1 MEGSILNDIKKMLG
15 LSDDYDAFDTDIII
29 HINSILMVLN
39 QLGIGTS
46 KCFTITGETET
57 WSDFDPEI
65 DNVEAVK
72 TYVYLR
78 TRILFDPPSTSFV
91 IEAMDKQL
99 AELEWRLREQ
109 KEAT

>member
-1 MEGSILNDIKKMLG
+1 MEGSILNDVKKMLG
-15 LSDDYDAFDTDIII
+15 LSEDYDAFDTDIII

-39 QLGIGTS
+39 QMGIGPP

-57 WSDFDPEI
+57 WSDFDSSI
-65 DNVEAVK
+65 VDVEAVK

-91 IEAMDKQL
+91 IEAMNKQI
-99 AELEWRLREQ
+99 AELEWRLITQ